1 MERIILK
8 RKTLFTLL
16 CIFLFTHKF
25 SYAEK
30 PLTVVQEVKQLG
42 VFSEPLK
49 YPEGMLKFFG
59 SACKNFTCRAEKAT
73 KQMAL
78 IFKRSKLY
86 HQRKPGQQLYAL
98 AMFELFYLNELK
110 KKEKRIEKFLLAW
123 PEKSKYGKEV
133 ISLIKLNRSKE
144 KMRKSLGM
152 DLNMSIEKAMERYW
166 IMGDFLQKGEIKNA
180 KISKEIKKREKLL
193 AKYKKAV
200 NKFNSAL
207 KNKEDEDLYN
217 KIKKK

>member
-1 MERIILK
+1 MK

-25 SYAEK
+25 AYAEK

-49 YPEGMLKFFG
+49 YPEGMLEFFG

-73 KQMAL
+73 KQMVL

-180 KISKEIKKREKLL
+180 KISKDIKKREKLL

-207 KNKEDEDLYN
+207 KNKEDEDLFN

>member
-1 MERIILK
+1 MK
-8 RKTLFTLL
+8 RKILFSLL
-16 CIFLFTHKF
+16 FIFVFTHKF

-30 PLTVVQEVKQLG
+30 PLTVVQEVAQLG
-42 VFSEPLK
+42 KFSEPSK
-49 YPEGMLKFFG
+49 YPEGMLIFFG

-73 KQMAL
+73 KEMAL
-78 IFKRSKLY
+78 TFKRSKLY
-86 HQRKPGQQLYAL
+86 HQRKPGHQLYAL

-110 KKEKRIEKFLLAW
+110 KKEKRIEKFILAW
-123 PEKSKYGKEV
+123 PEKNKYGKEV

-152 DLNMSIEKAMERYW
+152 DLNTSIEEAMARYW
-166 IMGDFLQKGEIKNA
+166 IMGDFLQKGVIKKK
-180 KISKEIKKREKLL
+180 KISKDIKKREKLL

-207 KNKEDEDLYN
+207 KNKEEEDLYN
-217 KIKKK
+217 KIRKK

>member
-1 MERIILK
+1 MVLSLLWNINTYAVEK
-8 RKTLFTLL
+8 KKT
-16 CIFLFTHKF
+16 
-25 SYAEK
+25 
-30 PLTVVQEVKQLG
+30 LTVVQEINKLG
-42 VFSEPLK
+42 IFSEPSK
-49 YPEGMLKFFG
+49 YPEGMLEFFG
-59 SACKNFTCRAEKAT
+59 TACKNFTCRADKAT
-73 KQMAL
+73 KKMAL
-78 IFKRSKLY
+78 TFKRSKLS
-86 HQRKPGQQLYAL
+86 HQRNPGQQLYAL

-110 KKEKRIEKFLLAW
+110 KKKKRIEKFLLAW
-123 PEKSKYGKEV
+123 PEKNKYGKEV

-180 KISKEIKKREKLL
+180 KISKDIKKREKLL

-217 KIKKK
+217 KIKNK

>member
-1 MERIILK
+1 MKKFLVIIVLS
-8 RKTLFTLL
+8 LL
-16 CIFLFTHKF
+16 L
-25 SYAEK
+25 SGNAYAVEKKK
-30 PLTVVQEVKQLG
+30 PLTVVQEIKQLG
-42 VFSEPLK
+42 VFSEPSK
-49 YPEGMLKFFG
+49 YPEGMIEFFG
-59 SACKNFTCRAEKAT
+59 TACKHFICRADKST
-73 KQMAL
+73 KKMAL
-78 IFKRSKLY
+78 TFKRSKLY
-86 HQRKPGQQLYAL
+86 HQRKPGHQLYAL

-123 PEKSKYGKEV
+123 PEKNKYGKEV

-180 KISKEIKKREKLL
+180 KISKDIKKREKLL

-207 KNKEDEDLYN
+207 KNKEDEDLFN